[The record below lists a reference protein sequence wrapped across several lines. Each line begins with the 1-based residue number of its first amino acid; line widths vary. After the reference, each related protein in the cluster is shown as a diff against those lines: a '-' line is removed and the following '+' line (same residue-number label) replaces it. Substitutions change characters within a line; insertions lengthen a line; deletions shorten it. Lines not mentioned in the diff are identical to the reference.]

1 MLVDLITA
9 IIRRGG
15 LFNLGEEFRKVIQPE
30 WRLMLLQ
37 KRHHLPRNVTF
48 IEAVARGDDAG
59 CAAFGCCGVFSFDHE
74 CQRMRESGQLD
85 RFTGFIH
92 RAVGLQ
98 PIALIAGPLLE
109 KIEIAFNGCRRA
121 RPEREAVARILDG
134 SSGHLLE
141 AHRAPFFEHGQSGV
155 NRSRDYGGVETLP
168 PEGPF
173 AWRVTKPG
181 GGLWGPD

>member
-15 LFNLGEEFRKVIQPE
+15 LFNLGEEFRKVIQLE

-48 IEAVARGDDAG
+48 IEAVARGDDSG
-59 CAAFGCCGVFSFDHE
+59 CAAFGCCGAFSFDHE
-74 CQRMRESGQLD
+74 SQRMRESGQLD

-98 PIALIAGPLLE
+98 PIRSEEHTSELQSPCNLVCRLLLE
-109 KIEIAFNGCRRA
+109 KKKKI
-121 RPEREAVARILDG
+121 
-134 SSGHLLE
+134 SS
-141 AHRAPFFEHGQSGV
+141 
-155 NRSRDYGGVETLP
+155 
-168 PEGPF
+168 
-173 AWRVTKPG
+173 K
-181 GGLWGPD
+181 